1 MAAHKPD
8 PEFVSQERHSP
19 CPSAGASPTDE
30 RQREGWRGRRKMH
43 RGLVQGQRLYNR
55 KMDVLTP
62 QGTKAG
68 HRVCQSL
75 GVLLG
80 STGVT
85 SLGQRCHLQVGRASR

>member
-1 MAAHKPD
+1 M
-8 PEFVSQERHSP
+8 Q
-19 CPSAGASPTDE
+19 
-30 RQREGWRGRRKMH
+30 
-43 RGLVQGQRLYNR
+43 RGLVQGQRLYDR

-68 HRVCQSL
+68 HWVCQSL

-85 SLGQRCHLQVGRASR
+85 SLGQRCHLQVGRASRFVVEPRFNHYYNTCDDCPSRQPAVGSLASIHTSLYNC